1 MIWKNIILIGFYPL
15 LLLSFSFLLSHYK
28 IWGCNLVFFQIPSES
43 IISQS
48 ILHTSHL
55 SIWQWQEKRERERS
69 LCTMKHEVN
78 KKIDTYKYLFVSM
91 AFEYLNV
98 YEFFNILAVSM
109 YFQIC
114 NFRSVA
120 HIHYDLNSS
129 SSVFSILTFHSTFD

>member
-1 MIWKNIILIGFYPL
+1 MKEYNTNRILSSTSSLFLFLSLSLQNLRLQSRFFFKSHRNQLFHNQFYTRAIYQ
-15 LLLSFSFLLSHYK
+15 FGNDKKKERKIVMHYET
-28 IWGCNLVFFQIPSES
+28 W
-43 IISQS
+43 SQ
-48 ILHTSHL
+48 
-55 SIWQWQEKRERERS
+55 Q
-69 LCTMKHEVN
+69 